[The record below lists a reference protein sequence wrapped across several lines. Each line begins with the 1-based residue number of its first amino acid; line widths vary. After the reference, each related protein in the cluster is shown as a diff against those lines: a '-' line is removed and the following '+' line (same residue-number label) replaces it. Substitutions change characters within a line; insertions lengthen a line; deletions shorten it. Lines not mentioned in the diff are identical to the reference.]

1 MKRTIFAV
9 LILLSSSCIAQKK
22 ETIEK
27 DTTANKI
34 YLVVDTVKYQLFR
47 DIKEGGKMGKYY
59 YYNPDS
65 TKNYSTFRRTP
76 EVIKFDRIY

>member
-9 LILLSSSCIAQKK
+9 LILLSSSCIAQKA
-22 ETIEK
+22 TIEK

-34 YLVVDTVKYQLFR
+34 YFVIDKVQHQLFR

-76 EVIKFDRIY
+76 EVIKFDKVY